1 MALPTDPLN
10 TSQKLVISFPS
21 VLICLKDNK
30 LQAVFVLS
38 GLWFRMWQPY
48 SLQLKYWIL
57 GLNTVS
63 PENSPALCCPGVEHA
78 VIIVTTIHN
87 YLIRNTP
94 LPACIYSQT
103 LRNGLDFRD
112 SIRGQNIL
120 RIFSFF
126 PTKMQ
131 SMFITGHMMIQSHC
145 LAITTIIKYCIFF
158 WNCSYEYIPI
168 LNLLLEITTI
178 IKYCISLW
186 NCFCEYIPI
195 LNLLLLLQNWD

>member
-1 MALPTDPLN
+1 MLKQKVNYELNFFKGRLKQQHQASCLPERCQHLPEAPSLSSLSPVLQGSLASTKRSQGEIKASLIYSFTWRLQVALPTDPLN

-30 LQAVFVLS
+30 SQAVFVLS

-63 PENSPALCCPGVEHA
+63 PENSPALCCLGVEHA

-94 LPACIYSQT
+94 LPACIYSQM

-120 RIFSFF
+120 RIFSF
-126 PTKMQ
+126 P
-131 SMFITGHMMIQSHC
+131 
-145 LAITTIIKYCIFF
+145 Y
-158 WNCSYEYIPI
+158 
-168 LNLLLEITTI
+168 
-178 IKYCISLW
+178 
-186 NCFCEYIPI
+186 
-195 LNLLLLLQNWD
+195 